1 MNATALRRS
10 PWDLPPG
17 SPRLAAMKLL
27 VQKLR
32 TLVAA
37 GKFEAAFALGDRI
50 MATRPPA
57 EVVEAIM
64 YPVDRGLATF
74 PDSGLYDLLQAA
86 LQRSGR
92 SRFRAWYLLLT
103 TVLLDRLRWSS
114 EALRESEKLVGLP
127 RRYGWMR
134 WHRGLMLLN
143 NYWDKA
149 AAAAEFRAVLE
160 SAPQVWKARAL
171 LAELDLSQG
180 ERARALRTM
189 DELLREVPES
199 DRTSVLGWRGEMRL
213 WIGEYREALPDL
225 DLAVARQSP
234 LALCWRGAAH
244 VKLGNFPEAL
254 RDLDSQLRSHPED
267 QEALVWRGE
276 ARRLMGRPREALT
289 DLDAACRFGNSP
301 LWAYINR
308 ALVRAKLR
316 DVTGLWSDY
325 LLVPEWVRSYFSWK
339 LGADVKSDTP
349 PRVIA
354 AQLGAILEAARGIR
368 RNDQYLY
375 SLWLK
380 PLVGASQGRRPQ
392 HGR

>member
-1 MNATALRRS
+1 MNATVARRN
-10 PWDLPPG
+10 PWDLPAG
-17 SPRLAAMKLL
+17 STRLEALKLL
-27 VQKLR
+27 VQKMR
-32 TLVAA
+32 ELVAA
-37 GKFEAAFALGDRI
+37 GKFEPAFALGDRI

-57 EVVEAIM
+57 EIVEAIM
-64 YPVDRGLATF
+64 YPVDRGLTTF

-86 LQRSGR
+86 LKHSAR
-92 SRFRAWYLLLT
+92 SRFRPWYDLLI

-114 EALRESEKLVGLP
+114 EALRESEKLMALP

-143 NYWDKA
+143 NHWDKG
-149 AAAAEFRAVLE
+149 AAAAEFQAVLE
-160 SAPQVWKARAL
+160 SMPQVWKAHAL
-171 LAELDLSQG
+171 LAELALARG
-180 ERARALRTM
+180 ERDRALRTM
-189 DELLREVPES
+189 NELLSTVPES

-225 DLAVARQSP
+225 DQAVARQSP

-244 VKLGNFPEAL
+244 VKLGDFPAAL

-276 ARRLMGRPREALT
+276 ARRLMGRWREALT

-308 ALVRAKLR
+308 ALTRSRLR
-316 DVTGLWSDY
+316 DIPGLWSDY

-339 LGADVKSDTP
+339 LGADVKPDTP
-349 PRVIA
+349 PRVIT
-354 AQLGAILEAARGIR
+354 AQLEAILVAARGIR

-380 PLVGASQGRRPQ
+380 PLIDARRGRRPRK
-392 HGR
+392 GR

>member
-1 MNATALRRS
+1 MNATASRRS
-10 PWDLPPG
+10 PWDLPPM

-32 TLVAA
+32 TLVAE
-37 GKFEAAFALGDRI
+37 GKFEAAFALGERI

-57 EVVEAIM
+57 EVVESIM

-74 PDSGLYDLLQAA
+74 PDSSLYDLLQAA
-86 LQRSGR
+86 LKRAGR
-92 SRFRAWYLLLT
+92 GRFRPWYILLT
-103 TVLLDRLRWSS
+103 TVLLDRLRWTS
-114 EALRESEKLVGLP
+114 EALRESEKLVSLP
-127 RRYGWMR
+127 GRYGWMR

-143 NYWDKA
+143 NHWDKA
-149 AAAAEFRAVLE
+149 AAAAEFQAVLE
-160 SAPQVWKARAL
+160 SMPQVWKARAL
-171 LAELDLSQG
+171 LAEIALIQG
-180 ERARALRTM
+180 AADRAFREITTLFDVVPSEDRGAL
-189 DELLREVPES
+189 LA
-199 DRTSVLGWRGEMRL
+199 WRGEMRL
-213 WIGEYREALPDL
+213 WLGQYREALRDL
-225 DLAVARQSP
+225 DSAVACRSSA

-244 VKLGNFPEAL
+244 VKLGRFPEAL

-354 AQLGAILEAARGIR
+354 AQLEAILEAARGIR

-380 PLVGASQGRRPQ
+380 PLTAPAARRAS
-392 HGR
+392 

>member
-1 MNATALRRS
+1 MR
-10 PWDLPPG
+10 G
-17 SPRLAAMKLL
+17 
-27 VQKLR
+27 
-32 TLVAA
+32 LVAA
-37 GKFEAAFALGDRI
+37 GKFEPAFALGDRI

-86 LQRSGR
+86 LRRSGR
-92 SRFRAWYLLLT
+92 GRFRPWFILLT

-114 EALRESEKLVGLP
+114 EALRESEKLMSLP

-143 NYWDKA
+143 NHWDKA
-149 AAAAEFRAVLE
+149 AAAAEFQAVLE
-160 SAPQVWKARAL
+160 SAPQVWKAHAL
-171 LAELDLSQG
+171 LAELALARG
-180 ERARALRTM
+180 ERRRALRTM
-189 DELLREVPES
+189 DELLLTVPES

-234 LALCWRGAAH
+234 LAQCWRGAAN

-276 ARRLMGRPREALT
+276 ARRLMGQWREALT

-308 ALVRAKLR
+308 ALTRARLR
-316 DVTGLWSDY
+316 DVAGLWSDY

-339 LGADVKSDTP
+339 LGADVKPDTP
-349 PRVIA
+349 PRIITI
-354 AQLGAILEAARGIR
+354 QLEAILEAARGIR

-380 PLVGASQGRRPQ
+380 PLITANKTRRP
-392 HGR
+392 